1 MATLQSIR
9 SKGVLLAIVIGVALL
24 AFIIGDFLN
33 SGSTLFHQA
42 KQNVAEIN
50 GEKINIQTYQEA
62 IDQINTVFK
71 IESGRSDFNENEMA
85 QLRTQVWENMVN
97 ERVLGAE
104 AAKMGLTVSTEELRD
119 RLIGKNIHPLIQQRP
134 VFIDPQTGQFSQA
147 ALLQFY
153 NSVFD
158 DNTPPESQE
167 QLREAKSYWL
177 FWENAVK
184 NTILQ
189 EKYFALIGKSVG
201 ANSLEA
207 KHNYDARK
215 MTGDVNYVIQ
225 PYSSVSDTAVKVSDA
240 ELKARYE
247 KVKELYKQEANR
259 SISYVTFDVEPLEED
274 FEEAQEWMNKLSEE
288 FKTTN
293 DVTGLVNAESDITYD
308 EKKAYSRQTVPAH
321 LKEFA
326 FSNGTGAIYG
336 PIFQNNTHT
345 MAKIMQSGIMES
357 DSVKLRHIVLEPDSE
372 AKADSIINAIKG
384 GLSFA
389 DAAREH
395 SLAQQTAAAGGEVG
409 WITRDMVGSEI
420 SEPAFSKGNNEIFK
434 VSSMQGIQIFQVM
447 EKTPA
452 RPKVKLAILERKVT
466 PSNQSYSQLFNEA
479 KQFAAASTDQKKFEE
494 LAKEKGYVIRPS
506 AGLNKNSENVD
517 MIPQSRQ
524 VVRWAFENGKG
535 KVSDV
540 FDCDRDTYVV
550 AVVTEVNEKG
560 FRSFEQVKP
569 QLQAELVKEKKADII
584 KKQLTDILAS
594 NPTIEGLASSL
605 DTDVKTAPAVN
616 FASFQFGDA
625 GMEPYIVG
633 KASVTEPGNLTT
645 PLKGETGVF
654 VLMPQ
659 DKQSDAT
666 PFDAKLESAQLDYRT
681 VQSLPYLLI
690 QKMRDKYKV
699 VDNRSNFY

>member
-9 SKGVLLAIVIGVALL
+9 NKGVLLAVVIGVALL

-33 SGSTLFHQA
+33 SGSTLFHQS

-50 GEKINIQTYQEA
+50 GEKINIQAYQEA
-62 IDQINTVFK
+62 IDQMNTVYK
-71 IESGRSDFNENEMA
+71 IESGRSDFNENEMS
-85 QLRTQVWENMVN
+85 QLRTQVWENMIN

-119 RLIGKNIHPLIQQRP
+119 KLIGKNIHPLILQRP
-134 VFIDPQTGQFSQA
+134 AFMDPQTGQFSQA

-158 DNTPPESQE
+158 DNVPQESQD

-184 NTILQ
+184 NSILQ
-189 EKYFALIGKSVG
+189 DKYLALIGKSVG
-201 ANSLEA
+201 ANSIEA
-207 KHNYDARK
+207 KYNYDARK
-215 MTGDVNYVIQ
+215 LTGDISYVMQ
-225 PYSSVSDTAVKVSDA
+225 PYTSVSDSAVNVSDA
-240 ELKARYE
+240 ELKTRYE

-259 SISYVTFDVEPLEED
+259 SISYVAFDVEPLEED
-274 FEEAQEWMNKLSEE
+274 FQEAQEWMNKVSEE
-288 FKTTN
+288 FKTTT
-293 DVTGLVNAESDITYD
+293 DVAGLVNAESDITYD
-308 EKKAYSRQTVPAH
+308 EKQTYSSQTVPAS

-336 PIFQNNTHT
+336 PVFQNNTHT
-345 MAKIMQSGIMES
+345 IAKIMQSGIMES
-357 DSVKLRHIVLEPDSE
+357 DSVKLRHIVLAPNSD

-389 DAAREH
+389 DAARQN

-409 WITRDMVGSEI
+409 WITRSMVGAEI
-420 SEPAFSKGNNEIFK
+420 SDPAFAKGANDIFK
-434 VSSMQGIQIFQVM
+434 VSNMQGVQIFQVM

-466 PSNQSYSQLFNEA
+466 PSNQSYSKLFNEA
-479 KQFAAASTDQKKFEE
+479 KQFAAASSDQKKFEE
-494 LAKEKGYVIRPS
+494 IAKEKGYVVRPS
-506 AGLNKNSENVD
+506 MGLTKNSDNVD

-540 FDCDRDTYVV
+540 FDCDRNTYVV
-550 AVVTEVNEKG
+550 ATVTEINEKG
-560 FRSFEQVKP
+560 FRSLEQVKP
-569 QLQAELVKEKKADII
+569 QLRAELVKEKKADVI
-584 KKQLTDILAS
+584 KKQLVDLLS
-594 NPTIEGLASSL
+594 KNPTIEGLAASIG
-605 DTDVKTAPAVN
+605 TEVKTAPAVN

-625 GMEPYIVG
+625 GMEPYIIG
-633 KASVTEPGNLTT
+633 KASVTEPGKITA

-654 VLMPQ
+654 VLVPQ
-659 DKQSDAT
+659 AKQSDAT

-681 VQSLPYLLI
+681 VQSLPYVLI

>member
-1 MATLQSIR
+1 MAILQSIR

-50 GEKINIQTYQEA
+50 GEKIDIRTFQEA
-62 IDQINTVFK
+62 VDQLNTVVK
-71 IESGRSDFNENEMA
+71 IESGRSDINENEMA
-85 QLRTQVWENMVN
+85 QLRTQVWENMIN
-97 ERVLGAE
+97 ERVLEAE
-104 AAKMGLTVSTEELRD
+104 AAKMGLTVNTEELKD

-134 VFIDPQTGQFSQA
+134 IFMDPKTGQFSRA
-147 ALLQFY
+147 TLLQFY
-153 NSVFD
+153 NNVFD
-158 DNTPPESQE
+158 DNIPPEAQE

-177 FWENAVK
+177 FWEKAVK
-184 NTILQ
+184 SSILQ
-189 EKYFALIGKSVG
+189 EKYFALLGKSIG
-201 ANSLEA
+201 TNSLEA
-207 KHNYDARK
+207 KYNYDARK

-225 PYSSVSDTAVKVSDA
+225 PYTSVSDSAVKVSDA
-240 ELKARYE
+240 ELKTRYE
-247 KVKELYKQEANR
+247 KVKEFYKQEANR
-259 SISYVTFDVEPLEED
+259 SISYVAFNVEPLEED
-274 FEEAQEWMNKLSEE
+274 FKEAQEWMDKVSEE

-293 DVTGLVNAESDITYD
+293 DVAGLVNAESDITYD
-308 EKKAYSRQTVPAH
+308 EKRSYSKQTVPAN

-336 PIFQNNTHT
+336 PVFQDNTHT

-357 DSVKLRHIVLEPDSE
+357 DSVKLRHIVLEPDSN

-389 DAAREH
+389 DAAREN

-420 SEPAFSKGNNEIFK
+420 SEPAFSKGINEIFK
-434 VSSMQGIQIFQVM
+434 VSNMQGIQIFQVM

-466 PSNQSYSQLFNEA
+466 PSNQSYSQQFNEA

-494 LAKEKGYVIRPS
+494 LAKEKGYVVRPS
-506 AGLNKNSENVD
+506 AGLNKNSDNVD

-524 VVRWAFENGKG
+524 VVRWAFENNKG

-550 AVVTEVNEKG
+550 AVVTEINEKG
-560 FRSFEQVKP
+560 FQSLEQLKP
-569 QLQAELVKEKKADII
+569 QLRAELVKEKKAEII
-584 KKQLTDILAS
+584 KKQLTDLLAS
-594 NPTIEGLASSL
+594 NPTIDGLATSL
-605 DTDVKTAPAVN
+605 DSEVKTAPAIN

-633 KASVTEPGNLTT
+633 KASITEPGKLSV

-654 VLMPQ
+654 VIAPQ
-659 DKQSDAT
+659 DKQSDST
-666 PFDAKLESAQLDYRT
+666 PFNAKLETEQLDYRT
-681 VQSLPYLLI
+681 AQSLPYLLM
-690 QKMRDKYKV
+690 QKMRDKYKI
-699 VDNRSNFY
+699 VDNRANFY